1 MNPTSSS
8 RRDILKVAA
17 LSAAALPFAGAA
29 AMAQNNRELLQNPV
43 PTGPKK
49 DPWKGL
55 KIGVASYTF
64 HKLPLET
71 CVDAIKRIDLH
82 YVSIKDSHLKLD
94 SSTAERKAVVQKFRD
109 AGIMPISCGVITI
122 KLGQSR
128 NA

>member
-1 MNPTSSS
+1 MNSSSTS

-29 AMAQNNRELLQNPV
+29 MAQNNRELLQNPV
-43 PTGPKK
+43 PTGPGK

-71 CVDAIKRIDLH
+71 CVDAIKRIDVH

-94 SSTAERKAVVQKFRD
+94 SSTAERKAVAQKFRD
-109 AGIMPISCGVITI
+109 A
-122 KLGQSR
+122 
-128 NA
+128 